1 MSTNALE
8 AAPRPAPFDAVA
20 ETYDDQFTDSLI
32 GRAQRQAV
40 WRELDRAF
48 RPGDRVLELNCG
60 TGVDALYLASR
71 GVEVL
76 ACDSSARMIEV
87 ASQRLRRAGGALL
100 AASEL
105 ETESGAGS
113 SALRTKLRAPVRF
126 EVLATEE
133 IGTLRGSVAPFDGA
147 FSNFAGLNCVE
158 DLAAVSRDLAALLK
172 PGARMVLCLF
182 GTRCV
187 WESLWYLVHG
197 QPRKAFRRM
206 RSAGDVAN
214 LGDGAT
220 VLVRYPSVRALR
232 RLFSPEFQLK
242 AWKGVG
248 VAVPPSYVEPLAR
261 RSAGVL
267 GFLVKLD
274 RCLASVPFM
283 RGLGDHVV
291 LVFERV

>member
-20 ETYDDQFTDSLI
+20 AAYDAEFTDSVI
-32 GRAQRQAV
+32 GQAQRRAV
-40 WRELDRAF
+40 WRELDGAF
-48 RPGDRVLELNCG
+48 RAGQRVLEINCG
-60 TGVDALYLASR
+60 TGVDALHLARR

-76 ACDSSARMIEV
+76 ACDSSSRMIEV
-87 ASQRLRRAGGALL
+87 ARQPLRRAVGALL
-100 AASEL
+100 AAPEL
-105 ETESGAGS
+105 ETDAGS
-113 SALRTKLRAPVRF
+113 SGLRTKLGAPVRF

-133 IGTLRGSVAPFDGA
+133 IGTLRGSLAPFDGA
-147 FSNFAGLNCVE
+147 FSNFAGLNCVD
-158 DLAAVSRDLAALLK
+158 DLEAVGRDLAALLK

-187 WESLWYLVHG
+187 WETLWYLGRG
-197 QPRKAFRRM
+197 QPRKAFRRL
-206 RSAGDVAN
+206 RSAGGVAR
-214 LGDGAT
+214 LGNGTT
-220 VLVRYPSVRALR
+220 VRVRYPSVRALR
-232 RLFSPEFQLK
+232 RLFRPEFRLK

-261 RSAGVL
+261 RFPRGLAL
-267 GFLVKLD
+267 LVWMD
-274 RCLASVPFM
+274 RWVASLPLL